1 MKLHAFSVSI
11 AILNCNLLPFLCY
24 FSQGLRLL
32 TTDHPAVL
40 HASDNSKEEQ
50 SDERVTTSIRR
61 HERKIVENKQGQG
74 AIHAAE
80 VKATLGQAID
90 ASITPGDKI
99 TALTGLSHDH
109 FRNVILMVGKG
120 YELAVM
126 GAAVNGVWLLMPDNY
141 DYSDVGRYRE
151 SRNAIN
157 YYRIAIMTLCMQ
169 STLLG
174 LSRIEHILENPK
186 NSDIVIPYFPFV
198 FHHLNLSDN
207 WQLVLQV
214 KAKFGLTGLVSNY
227 NFIRDGDTLHMVEV
241 YNGDWLLG
249 QSSIY
254 QLYYGWSKR
263 ALEFACLP
271 TRRWTG
277 LRCGSASTDT
287 APASS
292 GLLKYKRLLEGLKG
306 LGSDSGQDRNTTG
319 ASLGSP
325 RS

>member
-11 AILNCNLLPFLCY
+11 AILICN

-120 YELAVM
+120 YELKK
-126 GAAVNGVWLLMPDNY
+126 
-141 DYSDVGRYRE
+141 
-151 SRNAIN
+151 
-157 YYRIAIMTLCMQ
+157 CQ
-169 STLLG
+169 
-174 LSRIEHILENPK
+174 IL
-186 NSDIVIPYFPFV
+186 
-198 FHHLNLSDN
+198 
-207 WQLVLQV
+207 
-214 KAKFGLTGLVSNY
+214 
-227 NFIRDGDTLHMVEV
+227 
-241 YNGDWLLG
+241 
-249 QSSIY
+249 
-254 QLYYGWSKR
+254 YG
-263 ALEFACLP
+263 
-271 TRRWTG
+271 
-277 LRCGSASTDT
+277 GS
-287 APASS
+287 
-292 GLLKYKRLLEGLKG
+292 GY
-306 LGSDSGQDRNTTG
+306 
-319 ASLGSP
+319 
-325 RS
+325 

>member
-11 AILNCNLLPFLCY
+11 AILICN

-61 HERKIVENKQGQG
+61 HERKTVEKKQGQG
-74 AIHAAE
+74 AIRVEE
-80 VKATLGQAID
+80 VKATLGKAVD
-90 ASITPGDKI
+90 AGIAPGNKSA
-99 TALTGLSHDH
+99 ALLGLSQDQ
-109 FRNVILMVGKG
+109 FRRTILMIGQA

-141 DYSDVGRYRE
+141 DYNDVGRYRE
-151 SRNAIN
+151 SRNAAN

-174 LSRIEHILENPK
+174 LSRIEHVLDNPK
-186 NSDIVIPYFPFV
+186 NSDIVIPSFPSV
-198 FHHLNLSDN
+198 SKHLHLSEN

-241 YNGDWLLG
+241 INGDWWLG
-249 QSSIY
+249 QSRIY
-254 QLYYGWSKR
+254 QLFFAWSKR